1 MNNDDD
7 DPAPYTRTDI
17 LSIQMLTLLSRR
29 VLPTPCWMD
38 LDPAARIG
46 LVG

>member
-17 LSIQMLTLLSRR
+17 LSIQMLTLLRR
-29 VLPTPCWMD
+29 VLPSPCWMD